1 VSQID
6 GAIHRNATA
15 MVSISLAAVLKSSN
29 QTAEQ
34 PGRRGLI
41 SRLLNRRA

>member
-1 VSQID
+1 
-6 GAIHRNATA
+6 